1 MNEKTKKEELE
12 EKIVEMYKKI
22 AFADLGDFLEFD
34 RRVEVDS
41 NGEETIISE
50 VNIKEKLPD
59 DFSAVSSITTSKG
72 AVKVTFYDRMK
83 ALEWLSRHFGIDEET
98 TDTEGGVVIVPDVE
112 KSVRELTQEGKE
124 SKNERRTQEEEHTCN

>member
-1 MNEKTKKEELE
+1 MDKKTKKEELE
-12 EKIVEMYKKI
+12 ENIVEMYKKI

-41 NGEETIISE
+41 SGEETIINE
-50 VNIKEKLPD
+50 VNIKEKLPE

-98 TDTEGGVVIVPDVE
+98 TDVGGGVVIVPDVE
-112 KSVRELTQEGKE
+112 KSVQKITE
-124 SKNERRTQEEEHTCN
+124 NERSNENE